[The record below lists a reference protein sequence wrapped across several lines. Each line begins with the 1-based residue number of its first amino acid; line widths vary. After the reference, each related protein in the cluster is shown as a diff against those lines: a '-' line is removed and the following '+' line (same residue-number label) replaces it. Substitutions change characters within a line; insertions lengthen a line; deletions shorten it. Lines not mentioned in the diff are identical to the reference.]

1 MIQVLTVKETADYL
15 KMSSMTIY
23 RLAHKGQIP
32 CFKIGDQWRF
42 RVEAINQWIDKKE
55 KSNGN
60 KYKIKVS

>member
-1 MIQVLTVKETADYL
+1 MLTVKETADFL
-15 KMSSMTIY
+15 QMSPMTIY

-60 KYKIKVS
+60 KDKIKVS